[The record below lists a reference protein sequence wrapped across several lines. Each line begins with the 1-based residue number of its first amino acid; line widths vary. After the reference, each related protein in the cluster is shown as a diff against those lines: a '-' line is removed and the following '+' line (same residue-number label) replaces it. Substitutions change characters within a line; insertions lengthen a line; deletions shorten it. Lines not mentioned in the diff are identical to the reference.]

1 MVISEDEEYKKV
13 SFEKFASLKP
23 VFQKENGK
31 VGLSHCLDF
40 KDGANFND
48 VTVHMFCASPDT
60 WVSYGWCL
68 LIQGYFTM
76 V

>member
-1 MVISEDEEYKKV
+1 MVVSEDEEYKKV

-31 VGLSHCLDF
+31 FGLVIL
-40 KDGANFND
+40 G
-48 VTVHMFCASPDT
+48 T
-60 WVSYGWCL
+60 WYLVICSLCGR
-68 LIQGYFTM
+68 GRKRREG

>member
-1 MVISEDEEYKKV
+1 MLVSEDEEYKKV

-31 VGLSHCLDF
+31 FGLVILDT
-40 KDGANFND
+40 KY
-48 VTVHMFCASPDT
+48 VVHLVCAAG
-60 WVSYGWCL
+60 VERGKRKER
-68 LIQGYFTM
+68 

>member
-23 VFQKENGK
+23 VFQKENGN
-31 VGLSHCLDF
+31 VALILRMVPTF
-40 KDGANFND
+40 

-60 WVSYGWCL
+60 RVSYGWCL
-68 LIQGYFTM
+68 LILGYFTM